1 MAFSKNSA
9 ADLATGA
16 TPGQLIDQRI
26 AALPDWRGA
35 KLAEIRRLIHA
46 ALPDVVEDWKW
57 GKPVWSQDGI
67 LCTGEVYK
75 GAVKTTFPHGA
86 ALDDPDHLF
95 NSSLEGN
102 VRRAI
107 DFFEGEPVDEAAFKT
122 LIRDAAAFN
131 GAKAAKPARKK
142 SA

>member
-16 TPGQLIDQRI
+16 TPTQLIDQRI
-26 AALPDWRGA
+26 ADLPDWRGE
-35 KLAEIRRLIHA
+35 KLAHIRALIRE
-46 ALPDVVEDWKW
+46 ALPDVVEEWKW
-57 GKPVWSQDGI
+57 GKPVWSHNGI

-75 GAVKTTFPHGA
+75 AAVKSTFPKGA
-86 ALDDPDHLF
+86 SLPDPDGLF

-107 DFFEGEPVDEAAFKT
+107 DFLEGEPLPAEPFKT
-122 LIRDAAAFN
+122 LIRAAAAAN
-131 GAKAAKPARKK
+131 GEALAKKTRK
-142 SA
+142 

>member
-1 MAFSKNSA
+1 MTFSKNSA

-16 TPGQLIDQRI
+16 TQTELIDQRI

-35 KLAEIRRLIHA
+35 KLAELRKLIHE
-46 ALPDVVEDWKW
+46 ALPGVVEEWKW
-57 GKPVWSQDGI
+57 GKPVWSHNGI

-75 GAVKTTFPHGA
+75 AAVKTTFPKGA

-95 NSSLEGN
+95 NSSMEGN

-107 DFFEGEPVDEAAFKT
+107 DFFEGEAIDGPAFKNLIKAAAMANGEAATK
-122 LIRDAAAFN
+122 
-131 GAKAAKPARKK
+131 KARK
-142 SA
+142 

>member
-1 MAFSKNSA
+1 MTFSKNSA

-16 TPGQLIDQRI
+16 TQTELIDQRI

-35 KLAEIRRLIHA
+35 KLAELRKLIHE
-46 ALPDVVEDWKW
+46 ALPDVVEEWKW
-57 GKPVWSQDGI
+57 GKPVWSHNGI

-75 GAVKTTFPHGA
+75 AAVKTTFPKGA

-95 NSSLEGN
+95 NSSMEGN

-107 DFFEGEPVDEAAFKT
+107 DFFEGEAIDGPAFKNLIKAAAMANREAATK
-122 LIRDAAAFN
+122 
-131 GAKAAKPARKK
+131 KARK
-142 SA
+142 

>member
-16 TPGQLIDQRI
+16 TPSELIDQRI
-26 AALPDWRGA
+26 AALPDWRGE
-35 KLAEIRRLIHA
+35 KLATIRRLIHE
-46 ALPDVVEDWKW
+46 ALPDVVEEWKW
-57 GKPVWSQDGI
+57 GKPVWSADGI

-75 GAVKTTFPHGA
+75 AYVKTTFPKGA
-86 ALDDPDHLF
+86 ALADAEKLF

-107 DFFEGEPVDEAAFKT
+107 DFFEDESINEAGFTALTREAA
-122 LIRDAAAFN
+122 AATP
-131 GAKAAKPARKK
+131 AKPAKTK
-142 SA
+142 T